1 MQLGALTFP
10 FRVEAIWGGQLEWH
24 WRVFCCLLVFILVH
38 GLFGSLVV
46 AREVG

>member
-10 FRVEAIWGGQLEWH
+10 FRVETIWGSQFEWH
-24 WRVFCCLLVFILVH
+24 WRVFCFPLVFILV
-38 GLFGSLVV
+38 LDLLGSLVV